1 MKGIIVKIYL
11 GFLIVCVLV
20 LLYMFSN
27 FRMERMHRPTT
38 EGYEVPTNYT
48 YCMYEDSTAP
58 VGVREEYVFSFPE
71 IDGSYCDLIFYT
83 LHQNVNV
90 YIDGNRV
97 YRMKAHMSNRFGRTS
112 GCVWNNVVLQDID
125 EDRQVRVAIYP
136 VYESSIGVA
145 PSFYFGERNAIF
157 MDVILKQLPTLVL
170 SLIAILT
177 GLLFVAY
184 TIYNYK
190 NLESNKNLIMLGCF
204 AIIIGLW
211 KLADNSVAY
220 LLLPNIQAL
229 YMMPYLMLHLVSAP
243 FVLFVKE
250 LYYNK
255 DSKIW
260 YIPIWTEFVGLTVT
274 LGLQLFNILDMRQM
288 LWAVHIELIVTVA
301 VVFGMMIYEGRKKGM
316 NVRMKRNLTFLV
328 ICLVGALIDIAVYYI
343 TRGMVGNMLGMLG
356 FVIYIFAQGAYS
368 IRDAKDL
375 MNFGKQARTFEQKA
389 YHDQLTGL
397 YNRMAY
403 ADHINREDFSPERC
417 TVVVFDLNNLKKCND
432 TLGHEK
438 GDLYIKEC
446 ARLIQETFQDI
457 GRCYRMGG
465 DEFTV
470 LLEQVS
476 LDTCKKRLHRL
487 QEAVA
492 ERNRKNP
499 EIDMGIASGYEFFDK
514 RIDHDISDTSR
525 RADKKMYHEKFSMKQ
540 AKAASGA

>member
-27 FRMERMHRPTT
+27 FHMERMHRPTT
-38 EGYEVPTNYT
+38 EGYEVPTDYT

-58 VGVREEYVFSFPE
+58 VGIREEYVFSFPE
-71 IDGSYCDLIFYT
+71 IDGSYCDLVFYT
-83 LHQNVNV
+83 LHQNTNV
-90 YIDGNRV
+90 YIDGERV
-97 YRMKAHMSNRFGRTS
+97 YRMKPHVGNRFGRTS

-125 EDRQVRVAIYP
+125 ENRQVRVAIYP
-136 VYESSIGVA
+136 VYESVIGVS
-145 PSFYFGERNAIF
+145 PLFYFGERNAIF
-157 MDVILKQLPTLVL
+157 MDVILRQLPTLLL
-170 SLIAILT
+170 SFVAILT
-177 GLLFVAY
+177 GLLFVVYA
-184 TIYNYK
+184 IYNYK
-190 NLESNKNLIMLGCF
+190 NLETNKNLIMLGCF

-211 KLADNSVAY
+211 KLTDNSVIY
-220 LLLPNIQAL
+220 LLIPNVQAL
-229 YMMPYLMLHLVSAP
+229 YMVPYLTLHLVSAP

-260 YIPIWTEFVGLTVT
+260 YIPILTEFASLTVT
-274 LGLQLFNILDMRQM
+274 LCLQLFNILDMRQM
-288 LWAVHIELIVTVA
+288 LWAIHIELIMTVA
-301 VVFGMMIYEGRKKGM
+301 VVFGMLIYEVRKKGM

-343 TRGMVGNMLGMLG
+343 FRGMSEKMLGMLG

-403 ADHINREDFSPERC
+403 ADYIGREDYSPEHNIII
-417 TVVVFDLNNLKKCND
+417 VFDLNNLKKCND

-438 GDLYIKEC
+438 GDIYIKEC
-446 ARLIQETFQDI
+446 ASLIQETFQDI

-470 LLEQVS
+470 LLEQAS
-476 LDTCKKRLHRL
+476 LSVCKKRLQRL
-487 QEAVA
+487 QEAVV
-492 ERNRKNP
+492 ERNKKNP
-499 EIDMGIASGYEFFDK
+499 EIDMGIACGYELFDT
-514 RIDHDISDTSR
+514 RIDHDISDTYR

-540 AKAASGA
+540 AKVASGA